1 MEMEPGKCNGSVKL
15 EESPS
20 DVLITYKRKRRRR
33 RRMRGGSSA
42 DASKV
47 LEMPSGR
54 TRDIG
59 WDHGEIVDGN
69 RFHWMC
75 NWCGLIRYGGGVSRL
90 KNHLAGTSHVRKCPN
105 VPADISKSIM
115 NHLIEKSKRRK
126 KRSTPNCRF
135 VGSEL
140 SDSHNVDAVCVD
152 STKRFMDMREES
164 VGMFNKEA
172 NDQCKITD
180 IGTKSSKSANQHS
193 GVASQ
198 LPETEMTKMQI
209 IDPAETVTYTDS
221 QSDRHGRICRRWKSA
236 IECQLE
242 LSYLTT
248 GQGVWNVLHD
258 ALSLG
263 HSQLPQKLM
272 TNDVIM
278 DSKQLKDIQLGNS
291 KVKLQC
297 HKIDSLKSAEE
308 QIVMESTANHHKE
321 VTNTR
326 KCEKAFLEILI
337 SAKFA
342 LLCDFLLGIFDG
354 NMTKTFLDFSLIDS
368 KFKSGDY
375 EQVPELFNQDVE
387 QMWNKL
393 QKFGEEMTTLA
404 SNLSCHREET
414 CQLSVLGKNS
424 VVTHA
429 VKQLTAGPD
438 CSTKPDH
445 MESSNRNCTST
456 CKKCEAEANGDNSLP
471 CDGCNA
477 MYHFSCIDYSIKD
490 IPTRSWFCAACRL
503 HHKNSADPVY
513 TGNKKRSFHRNCV
526 VCDRLE
532 FPEIAE
538 DLDEN
543 GSPTKTV
550 TYSGDTSVSSME
562 SADPDEPSKHIV
574 VRLCKICGAC
584 EDEDRR
590 FLVCGHIHCPYKFF
604 HIRCLRTSQIASAQQ
619 ENRSCWYCPSC
630 LCRAC
635 LCDRDDDRI
644 VLCDGC
650 DEAYHTYCMKPP
662 RAIIPTGKWYCVPCN
677 VARARDGMRRYE
689 EWILQQHNGG
699 EQSIEAIRSMD
710 LLLSAAEKLSSEEKL
725 SSQR

>member
-1 MEMEPGKCNGSVKL
+1 MEMEAGKCNGSVKL

-20 DVLITYKRKRRRR
+20 EVLITYKRRR
-33 RRMRGGSSA
+33 RGGSTA
-42 DASKV
+42 DAAKV

-105 VPADISKSIM
+105 VPADISKSIK

-126 KRSTPNCRF
+126 KRSTPNCGF

-140 SDSHNVDAVCVD
+140 NDSRNVDVVYVD
-152 STKRFMDMREES
+152 STKRFMDMQEES

-172 NDQCKITD
+172 NNQCQITN
-180 IGTKSSKSANQHS
+180 IVTKSSKSASQHS
-193 GVASQ
+193 GAASQ
-198 LPETEMTKMQI
+198 LPNTEMTKMKI
-209 IDPAETVTYTDS
+209 IPAATVTYTDS
-221 QSDRHGRICRRWKSA
+221 QSDRHERICHRWKSA
-236 IECQLE
+236 IECQLK
-242 LSYLTT
+242 LSYVTT
-248 GQGVWNVLHD
+248 GQGIWNALHD

-278 DSKQLKDIQLGNS
+278 DNKQLKDIQLGNS

-297 HKIDSLKSAEE
+297 QKIDYLKSAEE
-308 QIVMESTANHHKE
+308 QIVMESTASHHKE
-321 VTNTR
+321 DTNTR

-337 SAKFA
+337 SPKFA
-342 LLCDFLLGIFDG
+342 LLCDFLLGIFDE
-354 NMTKTFLDFSLIDS
+354 NMTKSFLDFSLIDS

-375 EQVPELFNQDVE
+375 EQSPELFNQDVE
-387 QMWNKL
+387 QIWNKL
-393 QKFGEEMTTLA
+393 QKIGEEMTTLA
-404 SNLSCHREET
+404 SNLSCHKEET
-414 CQLSVLGKNS
+414 GQVSVLGKNS

-429 VKQLTAGPD
+429 VKQLTVGPV

-445 MESSNRNCTST
+445 MESSNRNCASS
-456 CKKCEAEANGDNSLP
+456 CKKCETEANGDNSLP
-471 CDGCNA
+471 CDGCKA
-477 MYHFSCIDYSIKD
+477 MYHFSCIDYSIKE
-490 IPTRSWFCAACRL
+490 IPTRSWFCAACRSKD
-503 HHKNSADPVY
+503 KNSADPVC
-513 TGNKKRSFHRNCV
+513 TGNKKGSLHQNCV

-532 FPEIAE
+532 VPEITE

-543 GSPTKTV
+543 GSRIKTV
-550 TYSGDTSVSSME
+550 TYSGETSVSSME
-562 SADPDEPSKHIV
+562 SADPDEPSKNIV
-574 VRLCKICGAC
+574 VPLCKICGAC

-604 HIRCLRTSQIASAQQ
+604 HIRCLRASQIASAQQ
-619 ENRSCWYCPSC
+619 QNRSCWYCPSC

-662 RAIIPTGKWYCVPCN
+662 RAIVPKGQWYCVPCN

-699 EQSIEAIRSMD
+699 EQSREAIWSMD